1 MKIVKGRLIEK
12 IDRTPSIMSSRF
24 ILDEKLDFAPGQ
36 FCKVI
41 FDEKDAN
48 NRELNKYLSFSSSPL
63 REYIEVTK
71 RLSKSAFS
79 ERLMNLALDDEVL
92 FNAPMGNCKFSDE
105 YKKIGFLIGGIGITP
120 VISILEYISAR
131 KLPTD
136 VLLYYSNRTE
146 KDIAFKK
153 ELDYFSSRSD
163 NVKIVYTIT
172 GSEPLDTRCI
182 HGTINKDLLLKDKK
196 GIKDRLMYIF
206 GPPKMVEAMSSL
218 CVELD
223 CNKDKILA
231 ENFIGY

>member
-12 IDRTPSIMSSRF
+12 INRTSAIRSSRF

-36 FCKVI
+36 FSKVI

-71 RLSKSAFS
+71 RLSNSAFS
-79 ERLMNLALDDEVL
+79 QRLINLELDDEVI
-92 FNAPMGNCKFSDE
+92 FNAPIGNCIFTDE

-131 KLPTD
+131 KLSTD

-172 GSEPLDTRCI
+172 DSEPEDTRCI
-182 HGTINKDLLLKDKK
+182 HGTITKDLLLKDKID
-196 GIKDRLMYIF
+196 IKDRLMYMF
-206 GPPKMVEAMSSL
+206 GPPKMVEAMNRL
-218 CVELD
+218 CVELGCD
-223 CNKDKILA
+223 KDNILA